1 MREAILIWC
10 ALGVM
15 SVFLYWYEDN
25 SLRTKHW
32 GERILVFVCWPLLW
46 PLLANAGW
54 IWNRTRHRSNKEHRN
69 LGIPHCRRH
78 GSILLKCE
86 ESHEAYCSG
95 CSSSY
100 RCPECGKEAF
110 FSPRFHGRLECGDP
124 IVVYERIYADPRET
138 K

>member
-15 SVFLYWYEDN
+15 SVFLYWYEN
-25 SLRTKHW
+25 CPLRTKPLW
-32 GERILVFVCWPLLW
+32 ERILVFVCWPLLW

-54 IWNRTRHRSNKEHRN
+54 MWNRSRYRRNQECRN

-78 GSILLKCE
+78 GFNLLKCK

-95 CSSSY
+95 CSSNKM
-100 RCPECGKEAF
+100 CPKCGKDSF
-110 FSPRFHGRLECGDP
+110 FSPRFHGHSECGKP
-124 IVVYERIYADPRET
+124 VVVYERIYAEKGT
-138 K
+138 S